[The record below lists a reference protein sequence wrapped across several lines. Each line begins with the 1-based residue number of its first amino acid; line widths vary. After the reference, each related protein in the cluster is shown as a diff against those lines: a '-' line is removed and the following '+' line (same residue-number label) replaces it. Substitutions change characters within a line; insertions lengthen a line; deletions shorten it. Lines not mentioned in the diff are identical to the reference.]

1 MGGSTNPLSLF
12 LLCFTTFLTLFE
24 VSISTDTL
32 TSSQSL
38 RTNQT
43 LLSPNAIFELGFFS
57 YTNSTWYLGIW
68 YKTIHDRDRTVV
80 WVANR
85 DIPLQTSLGFL
96 KINDQGNLV
105 IINQSQKPI
114 WSSNQ
119 TTTTPSNLILQ
130 LFDSGNLVLKE
141 PNENDPKKILW
152 QSFDYPTDTLLPGM
166 KLGWNFDTGI
176 EKHITSWSATN
187 EDPSSGD
194 FSFKLDPRGLPEIF
208 LWNKNQRIYRSGPWN
223 GERFSGVPE
232 MQPNT
237 DSIKFTFFVDQHEAY
252 YTFSIVNVSLFSRL
266 SVNSIGELQRLTWIQ
281 STQVW
286 NKFWY
291 APKDQCDNYKECG
304 AYGVCDTNASP
315 VCQCIKGFRPRN
327 PQAWN
332 LRDGSDGCV
341 RNTELKCGSDG
352 FLRMQNVKLP
362 ETTLVF
368 VNRSMGIVE
377 CGELCK
383 KNCSCSGY
391 ANVEIVNGGSGCVMW
406 VGELLDVR
414 KYPSGGQDLY
424 VRLAA
429 SDVGMLLFLVLKF
442 VSLSKSLCPGLDFFR
457 FMFMGEIWI
466 EGAQGICI
474 WMLKFHKIA
483 IFHYSFFLFKKY
495 KNTKVNL
502 NNPKYTNKLC
512 YYVIASITIQSL

>member
-1 MGGSTNPLSLF
+1 M
-12 LLCFTTFLTLFE
+12 
-24 VSISTDTL
+24 
-32 TSSQSL
+32 
-38 RTNQT
+38 
-43 LLSPNAIFELGFFS
+43 
-57 YTNSTWYLGIW
+57 
-68 YKTIHDRDRTVV
+68 
-80 WVANR
+80 
-85 DIPLQTSLGFL
+85 
-96 KINDQGNLV
+96 
-105 IINQSQKPI
+105 
-114 WSSNQ
+114 
-119 TTTTPSNLILQ
+119 
-130 LFDSGNLVLKE
+130 
-141 PNENDPKKILW
+141 
-152 QSFDYPTDTLLPGM
+152 
-166 KLGWNFDTGI
+166 
-176 EKHITSWSATN
+176 
-187 EDPSSGD
+187 
-194 FSFKLDPRGLPEIF
+194 
-208 LWNKNQRIYRSGPWN
+208 
-223 GERFSGVPE
+223 
-232 MQPNT
+232 
-237 DSIKFTFFVDQHEAY
+237 
-252 YTFSIVNVSLFSRL
+252 
-266 SVNSIGELQRLTWIQ
+266 
-281 STQVW
+281 QVW

-352 FLRMQNVKLP
+352 FLRMQNVTLP

-474 WMLKFHKIA
+474 WMQIGRAH
-483 IFHYSFFLFKKY
+483 
-495 KNTKVNL
+495 V
-502 NNPKYTNKLC
+502 
-512 YYVIASITIQSL
+512 